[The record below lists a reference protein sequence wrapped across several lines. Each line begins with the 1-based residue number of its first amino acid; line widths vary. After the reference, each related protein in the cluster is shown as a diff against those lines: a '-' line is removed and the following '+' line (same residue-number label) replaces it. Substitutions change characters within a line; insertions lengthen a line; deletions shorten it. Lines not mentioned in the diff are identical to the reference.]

1 MPIINKKRPFIQLLE
16 KLNDIDGIERIRY
29 MSPHPSFFT
38 DDLIDAHRSLK
49 KLCRAVHLPIQSG
62 SNRILREMRRP
73 YTREKI
79 VKIIEKLRAAVPDI
93 GISTDI
99 IVGYPTETEED
110 FLNTVSLVKDIKFN
124 MAFVFK
130 YSQRPGTKSAE
141 LPDDVSEQEKC
152 RRNKILLNIIE
163 DVSLAYNKNFKGTV
177 VEVLIE
183 GHAKRGDDVMFGY
196 TSNHYKVLFNAN
208 EEDIGRIVNVRIKD
222 YTTTVLIG
230 EIV

>member
-1 MPIINKKRPFIQLLE
+1 M
-16 KLNDIDGIERIRY
+16 
-29 MSPHPSFFT
+29 
-38 DDLIDAHRSLK
+38 
-49 KLCRAVHLPIQSG
+49 
-62 SNRILREMRRP
+62 LRRMMGEE
-73 YTREKI
+73 TI
-79 VKIIEKLRAAVPDI
+79 
-93 GISTDI
+93 I

-110 FLNTVSLVKDIKFN
+110 FLNTMSLVEDMRFN

-130 YSQRPGTKSAE
+130 YSPRPGTKSAE

-163 DVSLAYNKNFKGTV
+163 DVSLMYNKSFTGIV

-196 TSNHYKVLFNAN
+196 TSNHYKVLFNAD